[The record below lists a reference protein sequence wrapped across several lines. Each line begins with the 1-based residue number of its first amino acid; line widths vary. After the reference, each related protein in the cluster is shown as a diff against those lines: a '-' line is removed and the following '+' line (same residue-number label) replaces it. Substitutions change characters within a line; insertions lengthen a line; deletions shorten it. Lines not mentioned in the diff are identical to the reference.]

1 MHDTGCFISISSPSY
16 TGIIPLFSMFN
27 MLTPSLAN
35 QALCGWSYW
44 SEHYKN
50 FSMLISLL
58 GC

>member
-1 MHDTGCFISISSPSY
+1 MIQDVSFPFLHLVMLASF
-16 TGIIPLFSMFN
+16 LFFSMFN

-50 FSMLISLL
+50 FNILISLL